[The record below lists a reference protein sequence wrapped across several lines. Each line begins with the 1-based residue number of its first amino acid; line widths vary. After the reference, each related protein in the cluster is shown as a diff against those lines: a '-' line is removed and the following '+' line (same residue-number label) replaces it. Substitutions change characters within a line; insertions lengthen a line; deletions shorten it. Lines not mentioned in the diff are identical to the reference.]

1 MQHTWYTCRTP
12 SVCAQLMLNA
22 CYFFRHLISVR
33 IRSSHSISYNCF
45 NMQFDRA
52 NRQVGF
58 TSMLDLGML
67 KELTDIWQCCESSR
81 DCMSFLKYSSSPTAP
96 VADCW
101 IFLCCVLRPQIRG
114 LRNSDSAF
122 TNFRIP
128 RGTP

>member
-1 MQHTWYTCRTP
+1 MAYMQGTLCMCTTHARC
-12 SVCAQLMLNA
+12 ML
-22 CYFFRHLISVR
+22 CFFRHLISVR

-58 TSMLDLGML
+58 TFMLDLGML

-81 DCMSFLKYSSSPTAP
+81 DCMSFLKYSSSLTAP

-101 IFLCCVLRPQIRG
+101 IYLCCVLRTQIRG
-114 LRNSDSAF
+114 FKNSDSAF
-122 TNFRIP
+122 TNFRIL
-128 RGTP
+128 RGTL